1 MAGVIATCGKTC
13 SGKSRYARE
22 VQRISGGVILSCD
35 EITLMFPGAEH
46 GRILPL
52 VKQYLLKKSLEI
64 TAAGA
69 DVILDWGLWQ
79 RSERDQLRSFY
90 KAHGVTFRIVY
101 IEIPDERRREFIARR
116 NSAVASGAEQAYII
130 DEGLEQKL
138 NSLFEPP
145 SADEDVVRLSGCNFR
160 NHGIF

>member
-1 MAGVIATCGKTC
+1 MAGVTATCGKTC

-22 VQRISGGVILSCD
+22 VQRTSGGVILSCD
-35 EITLMFPGAEH
+35 EITLMFPGA
-46 GRILPL
+46 
-52 VKQYLLKKSLEI
+52 KQYLLKKSLEI

-90 KAHGVTFRIVY
+90 KAHGVPFSIVY
-101 IEIPDERRREFIARR
+101 IEVPDERRREFIVRR
-116 NSAVASGAEQAYII
+116 NSEVVSGAEQAYLI

-145 SADEDVVRLSGCNFR
+145 SADEDVIRL
-160 NHGIF
+160 

>member
-52 VKQYLLKKSLEI
+52 SLI
-64 TAAGA
+64 H
-69 DVILDWGLWQ
+69 I
-79 RSERDQLRSFY
+79 
-90 KAHGVTFRIVY
+90 
-101 IEIPDERRREFIARR
+101 
-116 NSAVASGAEQAYII
+116 
-130 DEGLEQKL
+130 
-138 NSLFEPP
+138 
-145 SADEDVVRLSGCNFR
+145 
-160 NHGIF
+160 

>member
-1 MAGVIATCGKTC
+1 
-13 SGKSRYARE
+13 
-22 VQRISGGVILSCD
+22 
-35 EITLMFPGAEH
+35 MFPGAEH
-46 GRILPL
+46 DRILPL

-64 TAAGA
+64 SAAGA

-90 KAHGVTFRIVY
+90 KAHGVPFGIVY
-101 IEIPDERRREFIARR
+101 IEVTDERRREFIARR
-116 NSAVASGAEQAYII
+116 NSEVASGAEQAYVI

-145 SADEDVVRLSGCNFR
+145 SADEDVIRL
-160 NHGIF
+160 

>member
-1 MAGVIATCGKTC
+1 MRRSSSAGTSPSEKPSQKYT
-13 SGKSRYARE
+13 
-22 VQRISGGVILSCD
+22 LS
-35 EITLMFPGAEH
+35 H

-90 KAHGVTFRIVY
+90 KAHGVPFSIVY
-101 IEIPDERRREFIARR
+101 IEVPDERRREFIVRR
-116 NSAVASGAEQAYII
+116 NSEVVSGAEQAYLI

-145 SADEDVVRLSGCNFR
+145 SADEDVIRL
-160 NHGIF
+160 

>member
-1 MAGVIATCGKTC
+1 
-13 SGKSRYARE
+13 
-22 VQRISGGVILSCD
+22 
-35 EITLMFPGAEH
+35 MFPGAEH

-69 DVILDWGLWQ
+69 DVILDWGQWQ

-90 KAHGVTFRIVY
+90 KAHGVPFSIVY
-101 IEIPDERRREFIARR
+101 IEVPDERRREFIVRR
-116 NSAVASGAEQAYII
+116 NSEVVSGAEQAYLI

-145 SADEDVVRLSGCNFR
+145 SADEDVIRL
-160 NHGIF
+160 

>member
-69 DVILDWGLWQ
+69 DVILDWGSVSYTHLT
-79 RSERDQLRSFY
+79 LPTTN
-90 KAHGVTFRIVY
+90 KV
-101 IEIPDERRREFIARR
+101 
-116 NSAVASGAEQAYII
+116 
-130 DEGLEQKL
+130 
-138 NSLFEPP
+138 
-145 SADEDVVRLSGCNFR
+145 
-160 NHGIF
+160 

>member
-35 EITLMFPGAEH
+35 EIT
-46 GRILPL
+46 
-52 VKQYLLKKSLEI
+52 
-64 TAAGA
+64 AAGA

-90 KAHGVTFRIVY
+90 KAHGVPFSIVY
-101 IEIPDERRREFIARR
+101 IEVPDERRREFIVRR
-116 NSAVASGAEQAYII
+116 NSEVVSGAEQAYLI

-145 SADEDVVRLSGCNFR
+145 SADEDVIRL
-160 NHGIF
+160 